1 MSLLLTTTCDY
12 ALLVAIQQGR
22 HFLPRNDDDV
32 CIESKLELRLPE
44 AVDDLILPTTI
55 ISTRPATIDPDGQVI
70 FRTTLAY
77 LVSTK
82 LLSRLRTYN
91 AHVLLTISTLSA
103 DCTRTSLGVVRLQ
116 LSTAKMVVQRHGQRQ
131 LHEVNRFVVDKGSW
145 QPLPSREEQVKA
157 GLFIVAMP
165 DHYRSTSK
173 ATSSMMASE
182 SMMGGL
188 SGSGL
193 ELRSLNIDPFLLP
206 SEPLLSDS
214 TSTLATTSV
223 RNTLP
228 SPPFTSSAA
237 TSLMAS
243 PALSFLKTTAFSRE
257 STRQPI
263 KKKTLTKALE
273 KKTLDMQLSDRRRRA
288 KSTDQPR
295 PELQEPPPLK
305 DRLRR
310 AQSQLD
316 LNPNPEA
323 QPRSTTAT
331 DKATTAATKDTTTA
345 ANAAIDQL
353 SSALRHIQ
361 LLPPMPKP
369 PSKPPSKLQSKTL
382 PRAHSRIQLKTHS
395 SSSSRQ
401 LALSPTPL
409 SLPPLSL
416 KFSLSSLP
424 TKPTTIA
431 KPTKST
437 RTTKTTKSTPTE
449 TPDATE
455 VTEKA
460 AENTSSSLPQPQ
472 ACSTTGEDVLR
483 YHQIGK
489 GTSSYTFYF
498 NIVHADHLQPLLRSS
513 SRRRRGVDHTPF
525 FTYAFLSKTISCPA
539 SSFSSSHQAW
549 QTCFHLRGHLY
560 DIQEWLDDQCRLQLS
575 LVLVDAND
583 STNPLKKDTV
593 GMAQVPLAGL
603 AFESPFLSSD
613 PYNQPSRRT
622 SAIDRIL
629 TERSFPVYD
638 LNRRH
643 LSVTPSEEIA
653 KVTVRL
659 GLVSGWWS
667 ESSAGTTRI
676 PTDSLKRNNSHTD
689 ADPWDNLKN
698 KKVRHLST
706 STATN
711 TSNTLDSGRTHQV
724 LHSILN
730 SRNQP
735 RKKPYLHT

>member
-103 DCTRTSLGVVRLQ
+103 DCTRTPLGVVRLQ
-116 LSTAKMVVQRHGQRQ
+116 LSSAKMVVQRHGQRQ
-131 LHEVNRFVVDKGSW
+131 LHEVNRFVVDKGAW

-173 ATSSMMASE
+173 AT
-182 SMMGGL
+182 
-188 SGSGL
+188 
-193 ELRSLNIDPFLLP
+193 
-206 SEPLLSDS
+206 
-214 TSTLATTSV
+214 
-223 RNTLP
+223 
-228 SPPFTSSAA
+228 
-237 TSLMAS
+237 
-243 PALSFLKTTAFSRE
+243 
-257 STRQPI
+257 
-263 KKKTLTKALE
+263 
-273 KKTLDMQLSDRRRRA
+273 
-288 KSTDQPR
+288 TDQPR

-305 DRLRR
+305 D
-310 AQSQLD
+310 
-316 LNPNPEA
+316 P
-323 QPRSTTAT
+323 TT
-331 DKATTAATKDTTTA
+331 TTTTTTA
-345 ANAAIDQL
+345 N
-353 SSALRHIQ
+353 
-361 LLPPMPKP
+361 
-369 PSKPPSKLQSKTL
+369 
-382 PRAHSRIQLKTHS
+382 
-395 SSSSRQ
+395 
-401 LALSPTPL
+401 
-409 SLPPLSL
+409 
-416 KFSLSSLP
+416 
-424 TKPTTIA
+424 TI
-431 KPTKST
+431 TKST
-437 RTTKTTKSTPTE
+437 KTAKTLKSNKSTKTNRNRTTTPE
-449 TPDATE
+449 TPETPE
-455 VTEKA
+455 
-460 AENTSSSLPQPQ
+460 TSDKSNSSLPQPL

-525 FTYAFLSKTISCPA
+525 FTYAFLSKTVMCPA
-539 SSFSSSHQAW
+539 SSFSSTHQAW

-575 LVLVDAND
+575 LVLMDAND
-583 STNPLKKDTV
+583 ATNPLKKDTV
-593 GMAQVPLAGL
+593 GVAQVPLAGL

-613 PYNQPSRRT
+613 PYNQPSRQ
-622 SAIDRIL
+622 
-629 TERSFPVYD
+629 
-638 LNRRH
+638 
-643 LSVTPSEEIA
+643 IA

-667 ESSAGTTRI
+667 
-676 PTDSLKRNNSHTD
+676 DHTD
-689 ADPWDNLKN
+689 ADPWDSMKN

-706 STATN
+706 STATTN
-711 TSNTLDSGRTHQV
+711 TNMTTSTSTTATTNTLDSGRPHQA

-730 SRNQP
+730 SRYQP
-735 RKKPYLHT
+735 RKKAPYLHT